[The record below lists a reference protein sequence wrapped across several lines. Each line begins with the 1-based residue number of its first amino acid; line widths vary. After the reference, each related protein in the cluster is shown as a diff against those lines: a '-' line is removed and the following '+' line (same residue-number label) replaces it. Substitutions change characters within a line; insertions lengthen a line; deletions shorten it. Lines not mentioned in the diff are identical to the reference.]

1 MAAMIKVSAVTI
13 KPTKKTVHVKFKE
26 EDEGSAPG
34 GYKRDVLSC
43 QKKDIRG

>member
-1 MAAMIKVSAVTI
+1 MAAVIKVSAVTI
-13 KPTKKTVHVKFKE
+13 KPTKKTVLVKFKE

-34 GYKRDVLSC
+34 GYKRDVLSF